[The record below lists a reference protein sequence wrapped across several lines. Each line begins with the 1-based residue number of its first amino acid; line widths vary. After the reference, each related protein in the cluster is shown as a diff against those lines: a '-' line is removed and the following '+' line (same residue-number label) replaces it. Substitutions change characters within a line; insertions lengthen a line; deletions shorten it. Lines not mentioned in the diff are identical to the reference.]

1 MFASALVLGVGLL
14 GGFGRILEKYCRMC
28 IQALDHFAKTDGHA
42 TQYSLIAQSLLMTAL
57 EYLERRE
64 LQERLRRTEN
74 SSQLFGLMPSEPR
87 TTPGE
92 STPGRDSSQHTSR
105 SPAAVTFRGREPLD
119 RSFLQHQGLQ
129 GVPSPRLAE
138 IDSAFLGL
146 TESLM
151 QTPDDNYWNGN
162 VGNDGDAGSALNLFP
177 LLEAGGGIDLAHYF

>member
-1 MFASALVLGVGLL
+1 MS
-14 GGFGRILEKYCRMC
+14 
-28 IQALDHFAKTDGHA
+28 IQALDHFAKADGHA

-74 SSQLFGLMPSEPR
+74 SSQLFGLMPPEPR

-151 QTPDDNYWNGN
+151 QTPDDNYWNGT

>member
-1 MFASALVLGVGLL
+1 M
-14 GGFGRILEKYCRMC
+14 
-28 IQALDHFAKTDGHA
+28 
-42 TQYSLIAQSLLMTAL
+42 
-57 EYLERRE
+57 
-64 LQERLRRTEN
+64 
-74 SSQLFGLMPSEPR
+74 
-87 TTPGE
+87 
-92 STPGRDSSQHTSR
+92 
-105 SPAAVTFRGREPLD
+105 TFRGREPLD